1 MKGNNNGCKTTN
13 QERGSKMGVTD
24 NIKRHSTAFRKNMQ
38 RYNENKTNTIAHNR
52 KRILRKIRKSL
63 VLFQNILC

>member
-1 MKGNNNGCKTTN
+1 MKGNDNGFKTTN

-38 RYNENKTNTIAHNR
+38 RHNENKTNTIAHNR
-52 KRILRKIRKSL
+52 KRILR
-63 VLFQNILC
+63 